1 MAETATVQIQMPEM
15 GESVTEGIV
24 LEWHVAVGDFVKEG
38 DTVVEVSTDKVD
50 AEVPAPADGT
60 ITKLLVEVDDEVPV
74 GAPLA
79 EMAPGEGPAG
89 PVAAGNPPPPAV
101 AEASS
106 GAVPPTPPPAGDAE
120 EVEADFEALLEGTKR
135 ERDEYLEL
143 AKRTKADFENYRK
156 RMAAETQAALG
167 RGKGE
172 LARDVV
178 PVLDDLERAI
188 EAAGLDPEGDSE
200 DGLAHGVL
208 LVFRGLRETL
218 QRQGVEVVDPKGER
232 FDPHAHEA
240 LSTVK
245 ADGTEAGTVVEVLQ
259 KGYRLG
265 EQLIRPAR
273 VVVAE

>member
-1 MAETATVQIQMPEM
+1 MTESRDVQGRDP
-15 GESVTEGIV
+15 S
-24 LEWHVAVGDFVKEG
+24 A
-38 DTVVEVSTDKVD
+38 
-50 AEVPAPADGT
+50 A
-60 ITKLLVEVDDEVPV
+60 
-74 GAPLA
+74 
-79 EMAPGEGPAG
+79 GPAADDG
-89 PVAAGNPPPPAV
+89 GARPAASPSTR
-101 AEASS
+101 SS
-106 GAVPPTPPPAGDAE
+106 APPAGEPSEDSSAR
-120 EVEADFEALLEGTKR
+120 EVEADLDRLLADTQR

-143 AKRTKADFENYRK
+143 AQRTKADFENFRK
-156 RMAAETQAALG
+156 RMASEVQAAAA

-178 PVLDDLERAI
+178 TVLDDLERAI

-200 DGLAHGVL
+200 DALSHGVL

-218 QRQGVEVVDPKGER
+218 QRHGVEAVDPKGER

-240 LSTVK
+240 LSTVR
-245 ADGTEAGTVVEVLQ
+245 ADGAETGTVVDVMQ